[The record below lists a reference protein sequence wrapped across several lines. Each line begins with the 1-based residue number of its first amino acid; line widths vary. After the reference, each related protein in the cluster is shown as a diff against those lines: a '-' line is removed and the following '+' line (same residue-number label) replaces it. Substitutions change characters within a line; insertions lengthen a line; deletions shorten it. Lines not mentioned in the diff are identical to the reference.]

1 MNMKKIFKYSALMA
15 LCSAFVGLTGCGQ
28 EELGTDPYGDGVTL
42 AAFAPDPVMRGGEL
56 RLLGSNLQ
64 NVSEIRLQGGV
75 SVTEY
80 EVVETGKHSEI
91 RFTVPLEGPEPGKIT
106 IVDKDGNE
114 YSSLSSLTFTEP
126 MEIASF
132 APAEAL
138 SGDVITITGEYL
150 NIVQEVIFGGDVRAT
165 EFVSQSRH
173 ELKVKLPANA
183 VSGYV
188 QVGDVNELEDGQ
200 TIPNIIYSKEELAV
214 GDPTVVTAKKT
225 TYKSGDV
232 ITVTGEHLDM
242 IQTIDLAG
250 ASGVGFA
257 CGEDAT
263 AITFNLPASATDGEI
278 TLTSFAGKTFSAGEI
293 ETVTVAD
300 LGIASMAKDGRYKAG
315 GSVEI
320 TGSDLDL
327 VTKLEFNNA
336 EASFVLKDG
345 KLYAD
350 IPAAAKDGAVTVTLE
365 SGKQATTP
373 EIEVVKPV
381 VTGVDKT
388 TAVAG
393 KDKVELS
400 GTDLDLVT
408 DVKNGDD
415 VQGFITCEYVVD
427 TPGKITVTVAREA
440 YNGPFTVTAANG
452 YESISSSVEITYDEA
467 VSITFTK
474 PSFSVGRQVSITG
487 TNLQN
492 IESIT
497 IKGKKVTSYGSRTDD
512 AMSFGIPD
520 GVGPGVYRLGITL
533 VTGETFNWPV
543 PFEITAPYTEI
554 FIWEGNEDLA
564 GWGNSPYLGAPN
576 AFQEIGIAEGDVIRV
591 YFTAY
596 NDWWQFKTY
605 AGHWGDTFKFAE
617 IDGGDTVNP
626 DNCDTSAGYFAFNVT
641 AEILAQLINQD
652 TGWGGA
658 FQCQGEGVVIKGV
671 SLIHYGAT
679 EKVIW
684 EGERYTGDNYENN
697 LEIGT
702 EDDWVN
708 AGLEEDSEIRIYFS
722 ANSETDW
729 QIQLFDGHWN
739 GLSDLNMPGAAANQF
754 NAENSPEAFGKGYI
768 SFKATKPI
776 FTKLTTKAN
785 WGSAII
791 VQGKGVTVKKIAF
804 L

>member
-1 MNMKKIFKYSALMA
+1 MKKIFKYSALIA

-28 EELGTDPYGDGVTL
+28 DELETDPYGDGVKL
-42 AAFAPDPVMRGGEL
+42 AAFAPEPAMRGGEL
-56 RLLGSNLQ
+56 RILGSNLQ
-64 NVSEIRLQGGV
+64 DVSEIRLQGGV
-75 SVTEY
+75 SITEY
-80 EVVETGKHSEI
+80 EVVESGKHSEI
-91 RFTVPLEGPEPGKIT
+91 RFKIPLEGPEPGKIT

-114 YSSLSSLTFTEP
+114 HSSLSSLTFTEP

-150 NIVQEVIFGGDVRAT
+150 NIVKEVIFGGDVRAT

-173 ELKVKLPANA
+173 ELKVKLPASS

-188 QVGDVNELEDGQ
+188 QIGDVNELEDEQ
-200 TIPNIIYSKEELAV
+200 TIPNIVYSKEELTV

-225 TYKSGDV
+225 IYKSGDV
-232 ITVTGEHLDM
+232 VTVTGEHLDM
-242 IQTIDLAG
+242 IQTIDLVG
-250 ASGVGFA
+250 ASGVEFT
-257 CGEDAT
+257 CSEDAT
-263 AITFNLPASATDGEI
+263 ALTFNLPASATDGEI

-300 LGIASMAKDGRYKAG
+300 LGIASLAKDGRYKAG

-350 IPAAAKDGAVTVTLE
+350 IPAAAKDGAVTVTLQ

-373 EIEVVKPV
+373 EIVVVKPV
-381 VTGVDKT
+381 ITGVDKT
-388 TAVAG
+388 SAVAG
-393 KDKVELS
+393 KDKIELS

-408 DVKNGDD
+408 GVKNGDD
-415 VQGFITCEYVVD
+415 AQGFITCEYVID
-427 TPGKITVTVAREA
+427 SPEKITVTVAREA

-452 YESISSSVEITYDEA
+452 YESASGNVEITYDEA

-492 IESIT
+492 IESVT
-497 IKGKKVTSYGSRTDD
+497 IKGKKVISFVSRTDD
-512 AMSFGIPD
+512 SMSFEIPE

-554 FIWEGNEDLA
+554 FIWEGSEDLS

-591 YFTAY
+591 YFTTY
-596 NDWWQFKTY
+596 NDWWQIKTY
-605 AGHWGDTFKFAE
+605 AGHWGDPFKFAE
-617 IDGGDTVNP
+617 IDGADTITPN
-626 DNCDTSAGYFAFNVT
+626 NCDASAGYFAFNVT

-658 FQCQGEGVVIKGV
+658 FQCQGEGAVIKGV

-684 EGERYTGDNYENN
+684 EGELYTGDDYNNN

-708 AGLEEDSEIRIYFS
+708 AGLEEDCEIRIYFS
-722 ANSETDW
+722 AKSETDW
-729 QIQLFDGHWN
+729 QIQLFDGHWGELN
-739 GLSDLNMPGAAANQF
+739 DLNMPGKANQL
-754 NAENSPEAFGKGYI
+754 NAENSPEAFGKGYV

-776 FTKLTTKAN
+776 FTKLTTKAW
-785 WGSAII
+785 WGSALI

>member
-1 MNMKKIFKYSALMA
+1 MKKIFKYSALIA

-28 EELGTDPYGDGVTL
+28 DELETDPYGDGVKL
-42 AAFAPDPVMRGGEL
+42 AAFAPEPAMRGGEL
-56 RLLGSNLQ
+56 RILGSNLQ
-64 NVSEIRLQGGV
+64 DVSEIRLQGGV
-75 SVTEY
+75 SITEY
-80 EVVETGKHSEI
+80 EVVESGKHSEI
-91 RFTVPLEGPEPGKIT
+91 RFTIPLEGPEPGKIT

-114 YSSLSSLTFTEP
+114 HSSLSSLTFTEP

-132 APAEAL
+132 APAEVL

-150 NIVQEVIFGGDVRAT
+150 NIVKEVIFGGDVRAT

-173 ELKVKLPANA
+173 ELKVKLPASA

-188 QVGDVNELEDGQ
+188 QIGDVNELEDEQ
-200 TIPNIIYSKEELAV
+200 TIPNIVYSKEELTV

-232 ITVTGEHLDM
+232 VTVTGEHLDM

-250 ASGVGFA
+250 ASGVEFT
-257 CGEDAT
+257 CSEDAT
-263 AITFNLPASATDGEI
+263 ALTFNLPASATDGEI

-300 LGIASMAKDGRYKAG
+300 LGITSMAKDGRYKAG

-350 IPAAAKDGAVTVTLE
+350 IPATAKDGAVTVTLE
-365 SGKQATTP
+365 SGKQASTP

-381 VTGVDKT
+381 ITGVDKT
-388 TAVAG
+388 SAVAG
-393 KDKVELS
+393 KDKIELS
-400 GTDLDLVT
+400 GNDLDLVT

-415 VQGFITCEYVVD
+415 VQGFITCEYVID
-427 TPGKITVTVAREA
+427 SPEKITVTVAREA

-452 YESISSSVEITYDEA
+452 YESVSGNVEITYDEA

-492 IESIT
+492 IESVT
-497 IKGKKVTSYGSRTDD
+497 IKDKKVTSFVSRTDD
-512 AMSFGIPD
+512 SMSFEIPE

-543 PFEITAPYTEI
+543 PFEITAPYTET

-591 YFTAY
+591 YFTTY
-596 NDWWQFKTY
+596 NEWWQIKTY
-605 AGHWGDTFKFAE
+605 AGHWGDPFKFAE
-617 IDGGDTVNP
+617 IDGADTITPN
-626 DNCDTSAGYFAFNVT
+626 NCDASAGYFAFNVT
-641 AEILAQLINQD
+641 ADILAQLINQD
-652 TGWGGA
+652 TTWGGA
-658 FQCQGEGVVIKGV
+658 FQCQGEGAVIKGV

-708 AGLEEDSEIRIYFS
+708 AGLEEDCEIRIYFS
-722 ANSETDW
+722 AKSETDW
-729 QIQLFDGHWN
+729 QIQLFDGHWGELN
-739 GLSDLNMPGAAANQF
+739 DLNMPGKANQF

-776 FTKLTTKAN
+776 FTKLTTKAW
-785 WGSAII
+785 WGSALI

>member
-1 MNMKKIFKYSALMA
+1 MKKIFRYSALIA

-28 EELGTDPYGDGVTL
+28 EELDTDPYGDGVKL
-42 AAFAPDPVMRGGEL
+42 AAFAPEPAMRGGEL
-56 RLLGSNLQ
+56 RILGSNLQ
-64 NVSEIRLQGGV
+64 DVSEIRLQGGV
-75 SVTEY
+75 SITEY
-80 EVVETGKHSEI
+80 EVVESGKHSEI
-91 RFTVPLEGPEPGKIT
+91 RFTIPLEGPEPGKIT
-106 IVDKDGNE
+106 IVDKDGKE
-114 YSSLSSLTFTEP
+114 HSSLSSLTFTEP

-132 APAEAL
+132 APAEVL

-150 NIVQEVIFGGDVRAT
+150 NIVKEVIFGGDVRAT

-188 QVGDVNELEDGQ
+188 QIGDVNELEDEQ
-200 TIPNIIYSKEELAV
+200 TIPNIVYSKEELTV
-214 GDPTVVTAKKT
+214 GDPVVVAAKKA
-225 TYKSGDV
+225 TYKSGEV
-232 ITVTGEHLDM
+232 VTVTGEHLDM

-250 ASGVGFA
+250 ASGVEFT
-257 CGEDAT
+257 CSEDAT
-263 AITFNLPASATDGEI
+263 AITFNLPASATDGDI
-278 TLTSFAGKTFSAGEI
+278 TLTSFAGKAFNAGEI

-320 TGSDLDL
+320 SGSDLDL

-381 VTGVDKT
+381 ITGVDKT
-388 TAVAG
+388 SAVAG
-393 KDKVELS
+393 KDKIELS

-408 DVKNGDD
+408 GVKNGDD
-415 VQGFITCEYVVD
+415 VQGFITCEYVID
-427 TPGKITVTVAREA
+427 SPEKITVTVAREA

-452 YESISSSVEITYDEA
+452 YESVSANVEITYDEA

-492 IESIT
+492 IESLT
-497 IKGKKVTSYGSRTDD
+497 IKGKKVISFVNRTDD
-512 AMSFGIPD
+512 SMSFGIPE

-543 PFEITAPYTEI
+543 PFEITAPYTET

-591 YFTAY
+591 YFTTY
-596 NDWWQFKTY
+596 KEWWQIKTY
-605 AGHWGDTFKFAE
+605 AGHWGDPFKFAE
-617 IDGGDTVNP
+617 IDGADTITPN
-626 DNCDTSAGYFAFNVT
+626 NCDASAGYFAFNVT
-641 AEILAQLINQD
+641 ADILAQLINQD
-652 TGWGGA
+652 TTWGGA
-658 FQCQGEGVVIKGV
+658 FQCQGEGAVIKGV

-708 AGLEEDSEIRIYFS
+708 AWLEEDCEIRIYFS
-722 ANSETDW
+722 AKSETDW
-729 QIQLFDGHWN
+729 QIQLFDGHWGELN
-739 GLSDLNMPGAAANQF
+739 DLNMPGKANQL
-754 NAENSPEAFGKGYI
+754 NAENSPEAFGKGYV

-785 WGSAII
+785 WGFALI
-791 VQGKGVTVKKIAF
+791 VQGKGITVKKIAF

>member
-1 MNMKKIFKYSALMA
+1 MKKTLRYSALVA
-15 LCSAFVGLTGCGQ
+15 LCAAFAGLTGCGQ
-28 EELGTDPYGDGVTL
+28 KELDTDPYGDGVTF

-56 RLLGSNLQ
+56 RILGSNLQ
-64 NVSEIRLQGGV
+64 DVSEIRLAGGV
-75 SVTEY
+75 SVTDFT
-80 EVVETGKHSEI
+80 VVESGRKSEI

-106 IVDKDGNE
+106 IVDKSGKE
-114 YSSLSSLTFTEP
+114 YSSLSSISFTEP

-132 APAEAL
+132 APGEAL
-138 SGDVITITGEYL
+138 SGDVITIKGEYL

-173 ELKVKLPANA
+173 ELKVKLPSDAL
-183 VSGYV
+183 SGLIR
-188 QVGDVNELEDGQ
+188 VGDVNELVDEQ
-200 TIPNIIYSKEELAV
+200 TIPNIIYSETELTV
-214 GDPTVVTAKKT
+214 GDPTVVTAKKA

-232 ITVTGEHLDM
+232 VTVTGEHLDM
-242 IQTIDLAG
+242 IRTIDLAG
-250 ASGVGFA
+250 AAGVEFTCSA
-257 CGEDAT
+257 DAT

-278 TLTSFAGKTFSAGEI
+278 TLTSFAGKAFNAGEI

-300 LGIASMAKDGRYKAG
+300 LGISSLAKDGRYKAG

-327 VTKLEFNNA
+327 VTKVDFVNA

-345 KLYAD
+345 KIYAD
-350 IPAAAKDGAVTVTLE
+350 IPAAAKDGAVTVTLA
-365 SGKQATTP
+365 SGKQAFTP

-381 VTGVDKT
+381 VTGLDKT
-388 TAVAG
+388 AAVAG
-393 KDKVELS
+393 KDKVEIA

-408 DVKNGDD
+408 DVRNGDEA
-415 VQGFITCEYVVD
+415 QGFITCEYVID
-427 TPGKITVTVAREA
+427 SPERITVTVAREA
-440 YNGPFTVTAANG
+440 YNGPFTVASAAG
-452 YESISSSVEITYDEA
+452 YESVSADVEITYDEA

-474 PSFSVGRQVSITG
+474 PSFSVGRSVSITG

-492 IESIT
+492 IESLT
-497 IKGKKVTSYGSRTDD
+497 IKGKKVTSFVSRSDD
-512 AMSFGIPD
+512 AMSFGIPE

-533 VTGETFNWPV
+533 VSGETFNWPV
-543 PFEITAPYTEI
+543 PFEITAPYTETY
-554 FIWEGNEDLA
+554 IWEGSEDLA

-605 AGHWGDTFKFAE
+605 AGHWGDAFKFAE
-617 IDGGDTVNP
+617 IGGGDTVNP
-626 DNCDTSAGYFAFNVT
+626 DNCDTSGGYFAFNVT
-641 AEILAQLINQD
+641 AEILAALCNQD

-684 EGERYTGDNYENN
+684 EGEEYTGDNYEYN
-697 LEIGT
+697 LSLGT

-708 AGLEEDSEIRIYFS
+708 AGLEEDCEIRIYFS
-722 ANSETDW
+722 AKSETDW

-739 GLSDLNMPGAAANQF
+739 GLSELNMPGEAANQF

-768 SFKATKPI
+768 SFKATAPI
-776 FTKLTTKAN
+776 FAKLTTKAW

-791 VQGKGVTVKKIAF
+791 VQGKGVTVKKISF

>member
-1 MNMKKIFKYSALMA
+1 MKKIFKYSALIA

-28 EELGTDPYGDGVTL
+28 EELDTDPYGDGVKL
-42 AAFAPDPVMRGGEL
+42 AAFAPEPAMRGGEL
-56 RLLGSNLQ
+56 RILGSNLQ
-64 NVSEIRLQGGV
+64 DVSEIRLQGGV
-75 SVTEY
+75 SITEY
-80 EVVETGKHSEI
+80 EVVESGKHSEI
-91 RFTVPLEGPEPGKIT
+91 RFTIPLEGPEPGKIT
-106 IVDKDGNE
+106 IVDKDGKE
-114 YSSLSSLTFTEP
+114 HSSLSSLTFTEP

-132 APAEAL
+132 APAEVL

-150 NIVQEVIFGGDVRAT
+150 NIVKEVIFGGDVRAT

-188 QVGDVNELEDGQ
+188 QIGDVNELEDEQ
-200 TIPNIIYSKEELAV
+200 TIPNIVYSKEELTV
-214 GDPTVVTAKKT
+214 GDPVVVAAKKA
-225 TYKSGDV
+225 TYKSGEV
-232 ITVTGEHLDM
+232 VTVTGEHLDM

-250 ASGVGFA
+250 ASGVEFT
-257 CGEDAT
+257 CSEDAT
-263 AITFNLPASATDGEI
+263 AITFNLPASATDGDI
-278 TLTSFAGKTFSAGEI
+278 TLTSFAGKAFNAGEI

-320 TGSDLDL
+320 SGSDLDL

-381 VTGVDKT
+381 ITGVDKT
-388 TAVAG
+388 SAVAG
-393 KDKVELS
+393 KDKIELS

-408 DVKNGDD
+408 GVKNGDD
-415 VQGFITCEYVVD
+415 VQGFITCEYVID
-427 TPGKITVTVAREA
+427 SPEKITVTVAREA

-452 YESISSSVEITYDEA
+452 YESVSANVEITYDEA

-492 IESIT
+492 IESLT
-497 IKGKKVTSYGSRTDD
+497 IKGKKVISFVNRTDD
-512 AMSFGIPD
+512 SMSFGIPE

-543 PFEITAPYTEI
+543 PFEITAPYTET

-591 YFTAY
+591 YFTTY
-596 NDWWQFKTY
+596 NEWWQIKTY
-605 AGHWGDTFKFAE
+605 AGHWGDPFKFAE
-617 IDGGDTVNP
+617 IDCADTITPN
-626 DNCDTSAGYFAFNVT
+626 NCDASAGYFAFNVT
-641 AEILAQLINQD
+641 ADILAQLINQD
-652 TGWGGA
+652 TTWGGA
-658 FQCQGEGVVIKGV
+658 FQCQGEGAVIKGV

-708 AGLEEDSEIRIYFS
+708 AGLEEDCEIRIYFS
-722 ANSETDW
+722 AKSETDW
-729 QIQLFDGHWN
+729 QIQLFDGHWGELN
-739 GLSDLNMPGAAANQF
+739 DLNMPGKANQL
-754 NAENSPEAFGKGYI
+754 NAENSPEAFGKGYV

-785 WGSAII
+785 WGFALI
-791 VQGKGVTVKKIAF
+791 VQGKGITVKKIAF

>member
-1 MNMKKIFKYSALMA
+1 MKKIFKYSALIA
-15 LCSAFVGLTGCGQ
+15 LCSAFVGLAGCG
-28 EELGTDPYGDGVTL
+28 EKELDTDPYGDGVRL
-42 AAFAPDPVMRGGEL
+42 AAFAPNPVMRSGEL
-56 RLLGSNLQ
+56 RILGSNLQ

-80 EVVETGKHSEI
+80 EVVESGKHSEI
-91 RFTVPLEGPEPGKIT
+91 RFRVPLEGPEPGKIT
-106 IVDKDGNE
+106 IVDKDGKE
-114 YSSLSSLTFTEP
+114 YTSLSSLTFTEP
-126 MEIASF
+126 MEIESF
-132 APAEAL
+132 APAKAL
-138 SGDVITITGEYL
+138 SGDVITIAGEYL
-150 NIVQEVIFGGDVRAT
+150 NIVREVIFGGDVRAT

-173 ELKVKLPANA
+173 ELKVKVPANA

-188 QVGDVNELEDGQ
+188 QIGDVNEIEDEQ
-200 TIPNIIYSKEELAV
+200 TIPNIIYSKEELTV
-214 GDPTVVTAKKT
+214 GDPTVVTAKKA

-242 IQTIDLAG
+242 IQTIDLEG
-250 ASGVGFA
+250 ASNVEFQ
-257 CGEDAT
+257 CNDDAT
-263 AITFNLPASATDGEI
+263 SITFNLPATATDGEI
-278 TLTSFAGKTFSAGEI
+278 TLTSFAGKTFNAGEI

-300 LGIASMAKDGRYKAG
+300 LGIASMAEDGRYKAG
-315 GSVEI
+315 GLVEL

-327 VTKLEFNNA
+327 VTKVEFNNA

-345 KLYAD
+345 KIYAD

-365 SGKQATTP
+365 FGKQAVTP

-381 VTGVDKT
+381 ITGVDKT
-388 TAVAG
+388 AAVAG
-393 KDKVELS
+393 KDKIELS

-408 DVKNGDD
+408 GVKNGDAT
-415 VQGFITCEYVVD
+415 QGFIECEYVIDSPEKV
-427 TPGKITVTVAREA
+427 TVTVAREA

-452 YESISSSVEITYDEA
+452 YESVSANVEITYDEA

-533 VTGETFNWPV
+533 VSGETFNWPV

-554 FIWEGNEDLA
+554 FIWEGSEDLA
-564 GWGNSPYLGAPN
+564 
-576 AFQEIGIAEGDVIRV
+576 
-591 YFTAY
+591 
-596 NDWWQFKTY
+596 
-605 AGHWGDTFKFAE
+605 
-617 IDGGDTVNP
+617 
-626 DNCDTSAGYFAFNVT
+626 
-641 AEILAQLINQD
+641 
-652 TGWGGA
+652 GWGGA

-684 EGERYTGDNYENN
+684 EGEMYTGDDYDNN
-697 LEIGT
+697 LTIGT

-708 AGLEEDSEIRIYFS
+708 AGLEEDSEIRVYFS

-754 NAENSPEAFGKGYI
+754 NAENSPEAFSKGYI

-776 FTKLTTKAN
+776 FTKLTAKAY
-785 WGSAII
+785 WGNALI

>member
-1 MNMKKIFKYSALMA
+1 MKKIFKYSALIA

-28 EELGTDPYGDGVTL
+28 DELETDPYGDGVKL
-42 AAFAPDPVMRGGEL
+42 AAFAPEPAMRGGEL
-56 RLLGSNLQ
+56 RILGSNLQ
-64 NVSEIRLQGGV
+64 DVSEIRLQGGV
-75 SVTEY
+75 SITEY
-80 EVVETGKHSEI
+80 EVVESGKHSEI
-91 RFTVPLEGPEPGKIT
+91 RFKIPLEGPEPGKIT

-114 YSSLSSLTFTEP
+114 HSSLSSLTFTEP

-150 NIVQEVIFGGDVRAT
+150 NIVKEVIFGGDVRAT

-173 ELKVKLPANA
+173 ELKVKLPASA

-188 QVGDVNELEDGQ
+188 QIGDVNELEDEQ
-200 TIPNIIYSKEELAV
+200 TIPNIVYSKEELTV

-232 ITVTGEHLDM
+232 VTVTGEHLDM

-250 ASGVGFA
+250 ASGVEFT
-257 CGEDAT
+257 CSEDAT
-263 AITFNLPASATDGEI
+263 ALTFNLPASATDGEI

-293 ETVTVAD
+293 GTVTVAD
-300 LGIASMAKDGRYKAG
+300 LGITSMAKDGRYKAG

-350 IPAAAKDGAVTVTLE
+350 IPATAKDGAVTVTLE
-365 SGKQATTP
+365 SGKQASTP

-381 VTGVDKT
+381 ITGVDKT
-388 TAVAG
+388 SAVAG
-393 KDKVELS
+393 KDKIELS
-400 GTDLDLVT
+400 GNDLDLVT

-415 VQGFITCEYVVD
+415 VQGFITCEYVID
-427 TPGKITVTVAREA
+427 SPEKITVTVAREA

-452 YESISSSVEITYDEA
+452 YESVSGNVEITYDEA

-474 PSFSVGRQVSITG
+474 PSFSVGRQVLITG

-492 IESIT
+492 IESVT
-497 IKGKKVTSYGSRTDD
+497 IKGKKVTSFVNRTDD
-512 AMSFGIPD
+512 SMSFEIPE

-543 PFEITAPYTEI
+543 PFEITAPYTET
-554 FIWEGNEDLA
+554 FIWEGSEDLA
-564 GWGNSPYLGAPN
+564 SWGNSPYLGAPN

-596 NDWWQFKTY
+596 NEKWQFKTF
-605 AGHWGDTFKFAE
+605 AGHWGDPFLFAE
-617 IDGGDTVNP
+617 IGGSEMVNQ
-626 DNCDTSAGYFAFNVT
+626 DNCDASAGYFAFNVT
-641 AEILAQLINQD
+641 ADILAKLINQD
-652 TGWGGA
+652 TTWGGA

-684 EGERYTGDNYENN
+684 EGERYTGDDYNNN

-708 AGLEEDSEIRIYFS
+708 AGLEEDCEIRIYFS
-722 ANSETDW
+722 AKSETDW
-729 QIQLFDGHWN
+729 QIQLFDGHWS
-739 GLSDLNMPGAAANQF
+739 GLTELNMPGDAANQF
-754 NAENSPEAFGKGYI
+754 NAANSPEAFGKGYI

-776 FTKLTTKAN
+776 FTKLTTKAW

-791 VQGKGVTVKKIAF
+791 VQGRGVTVKKIAF

>member
-1 MNMKKIFKYSALMA
+1 MKNIFRYSALIA

-28 EELGTDPYGDGVTL
+28 DELETDPYGDGVKL
-42 AAFAPDPVMRGGEL
+42 AAFAPEPAMRGGEL
-56 RLLGSNLQ
+56 RILGSNLQ
-64 NVSEIRLQGGV
+64 DVSEIRFQGGV

-80 EVVETGKHSEI
+80 EVVESGKHSEI
-91 RFTVPLEGPEPGKIT
+91 RFTIPLEGPEPGKIT

-114 YSSLSSLTFTEP
+114 HLSLSSLTFTEP
-126 MEIASF
+126 MKIDSF

-138 SGDVITITGEYL
+138 SGDEVTITGEYL
-150 NIVQEVIFGGDVRAT
+150 NIVKEVIFGGDVRVT

-173 ELKVKLPANA
+173 ELKVKLPASA

-188 QVGDVNELEDGQ
+188 QIGDVNELEDEQ
-200 TIPNIIYSKEELAV
+200 TIPNIVYSKEELTV
-214 GDPTVVTAKKT
+214 GEPTVVTAKKT

-242 IQTIDLAG
+242 IKTIDLAG
-250 ASGVGFA
+250 ASGVEFT
-257 CGEDAT
+257 CSEDAT
-263 AITFNLPASATDGEI
+263 ALTFNLPASATDGEI

-300 LGIASMAKDGRYKAG
+300 LGIASLAKDGRYKAG

-336 EASFVLKDG
+336 EASFALKDG

-350 IPAAAKDGAVTVTLE
+350 IPATAKDGAVTVTLE

-381 VTGVDKT
+381 ITGVDKT
-388 TAVAG
+388 SAVAG
-393 KDKVELS
+393 KDKIELS

-408 DVKNGDD
+408 GVKNGDD
-415 VQGFITCEYVVD
+415 VQGFITCEYVID
-427 TPGKITVTVAREA
+427 SPEKITVTVAREA

-452 YESISSSVEITYDEA
+452 YESVSANVEITYDEA

-492 IESIT
+492 IESLT
-497 IKGKKVTSYGSRTDD
+497 IKGKKVISFVNRTDD
-512 AMSFGIPD
+512 SMSFGIPE

-543 PFEITAPYTEI
+543 PFEITAPYTET

-591 YFTAY
+591 YFTTY
-596 NDWWQFKTY
+596 NDWWQIKTY
-605 AGHWGDTFKFAE
+605 AGHWGDPFKFAE
-617 IDGGDTVNP
+617 IGGGDTITP
-626 DNCDTSAGYFAFNVT
+626 DNCDASAGYFAFNVT
-641 AEILAQLINQD
+641 ADILAQLINQD

-658 FQCQGEGVVIKGV
+658 FQCQGEGAVIKGV

-684 EGERYTGDNYENN
+684 EGELYTGDDYNNN

-708 AGLEEDSEIRIYFS
+708 AGLEEDCEIRIYFS
-722 ANSETDW
+722 AKSETDW
-729 QIQLFDGHWN
+729 QIQLFDGHWGELN
-739 GLSDLNMPGAAANQF
+739 DLNMPGKANQL

-776 FTKLTTKAN
+776 FTKLTTKAY

-791 VQGKGVTVKKIAF
+791 VQGKGITVKKIAF

>member
-1 MNMKKIFKYSALMA
+1 MKNIFRYSALIA

-28 EELGTDPYGDGVTL
+28 EELDTDPYGDGVKL
-42 AAFAPDPVMRGGEL
+42 AAFAPEPAMRGGEL
-56 RLLGSNLQ
+56 RILGSNLQ
-64 NVSEIRLQGGV
+64 DVSEIRLQGGV
-75 SVTEY
+75 SITEY
-80 EVVETGKHSEI
+80 EVVESGKHSEI
-91 RFTVPLEGPEPGKIT
+91 RFTIPLEGPEPGKIT
-106 IVDKDGNE
+106 IVDKDGKE
-114 YSSLSSLTFTEP
+114 HSSLSSLTFTEP

-132 APAEAL
+132 APAEVL

-150 NIVQEVIFGGDVRAT
+150 NIVKEVIFGGDVRAT

-188 QVGDVNELEDGQ
+188 QIGDVNELEDEQ
-200 TIPNIIYSKEELAV
+200 TIPNIVYSKEELTV
-214 GDPTVVTAKKT
+214 GDPVVVAAKKA
-225 TYKSGDV
+225 TYKSGEV
-232 ITVTGEHLDM
+232 VTVTGEHLDM

-250 ASGVGFA
+250 ASGVEFT
-257 CGEDAT
+257 CSEDAT
-263 AITFNLPASATDGEI
+263 AITFNLPASATDGDI
-278 TLTSFAGKTFSAGEI
+278 TLTSFAGKAFNAGEI

-320 TGSDLDL
+320 SGSDLDL

-381 VTGVDKT
+381 ITGVDKT
-388 TAVAG
+388 SAVAG
-393 KDKVELS
+393 KDKIELS

-408 DVKNGDD
+408 GVKNGDD
-415 VQGFITCEYVVD
+415 VQGFITCEYVID
-427 TPGKITVTVAREA
+427 SPEKITVTVAREA

-452 YESISSSVEITYDEA
+452 YESVSANVEITYDEA

-492 IESIT
+492 IESLT
-497 IKGKKVTSYGSRTDD
+497 IKGKKVISFVNRTDD
-512 AMSFGIPD
+512 SMSFGIPE

-543 PFEITAPYTEI
+543 PFEITAPYTET

-591 YFTAY
+591 YFTTY
-596 NDWWQFKTY
+596 KEWWQIKTY
-605 AGHWGDTFKFAE
+605 AGHWGDPFKFAE
-617 IDGGDTVNP
+617 IDGADTITPN
-626 DNCDTSAGYFAFNVT
+626 NCDASAGYFAFNVT
-641 AEILAQLINQD
+641 ADILAQLINQD
-652 TGWGGA
+652 TTWGGA
-658 FQCQGEGVVIKGV
+658 FQCQGEGAVIKGV

-708 AGLEEDSEIRIYFS
+708 AWLEEDCEIRIYFS
-722 ANSETDW
+722 AKSETDW
-729 QIQLFDGHWN
+729 QIQLFDGHWGELN
-739 GLSDLNMPGAAANQF
+739 DLNMPGKANQL
-754 NAENSPEAFGKGYI
+754 NAENSPEAFGKGYV

-785 WGSAII
+785 WGFALI
-791 VQGKGVTVKKIAF
+791 VQGKGITVKKIAF

>member
-1 MNMKKIFKYSALMA
+1 MKKIFRYSALIA

-28 EELGTDPYGDGVTL
+28 EELDTDPYGDGVKL
-42 AAFAPDPVMRGGEL
+42 AAFAPEPAMRGGEL
-56 RLLGSNLQ
+56 RILGSNLQ

-75 SVTEY
+75 SITEY
-80 EVVETGKHSEI
+80 EVVESGKHSEI
-91 RFTVPLEGPEPGKIT
+91 RFTIPLEGPEPGKIT
-106 IVDKDGNE
+106 IVDKDGKE
-114 YSSLSSLTFTEP
+114 HSSLSSLTFTEP

-132 APAEAL
+132 APAEVL

-150 NIVQEVIFGGDVRAT
+150 NIVKEVIFGGDVRAT

-188 QVGDVNELEDGQ
+188 QIGDVNELEDEQ
-200 TIPNIIYSKEELAV
+200 TIPNIVYSKEELTV
-214 GDPTVVTAKKT
+214 GDPVVVAAKKA
-225 TYKSGDV
+225 TYKSGEV
-232 ITVTGEHLDM
+232 VTVTGEHLDM

-250 ASGVGFA
+250 ASGVEFT
-257 CGEDAT
+257 CSEDAT
-263 AITFNLPASATDGEI
+263 AITFNLPASATDGDI
-278 TLTSFAGKTFSAGEI
+278 TLTSFAGKAFNAGEI

-320 TGSDLDL
+320 SGSDLDL

-350 IPAAAKDGAVTVTLE
+350 IPAAAKDGAVTVTLD

-381 VTGVDKT
+381 ITGVDKT
-388 TAVAG
+388 SAVAG
-393 KDKVELS
+393 KDKIELS
-400 GTDLDLVT
+400 GNDLDLVT

-415 VQGFITCEYVVD
+415 VQGFITCEYVID
-427 TPGKITVTVAREA
+427 SPEKITVTVAREA

-452 YESISSSVEITYDEA
+452 YESVSANVEITYDEA

-492 IESIT
+492 IESLT
-497 IKGKKVTSYGSRTDD
+497 IKGKKVISFVNRTDD
-512 AMSFGIPD
+512 SMSFGIPD

-543 PFEITAPYTEI
+543 PFEITAPYTET

-591 YFTAY
+591 YFTTY
-596 NDWWQFKTY
+596 KEWWQIKTY
-605 AGHWGDTFKFAE
+605 AGHWGDPFKFAE
-617 IDGGDTVNP
+617 IDGADTITPN
-626 DNCDTSAGYFAFNVT
+626 NCDASAGYFAFNVT
-641 AEILAQLINQD
+641 ADILAQLINQD
-652 TGWGGA
+652 TTWGGA
-658 FQCQGEGVVIKGV
+658 FQCQGEGAVIKGV

-708 AGLEEDSEIRIYFS
+708 AWLEEDCEIRIYFS
-722 ANSETDW
+722 AKSETDW
-729 QIQLFDGHWN
+729 QIQLFDGHWGELN
-739 GLSDLNMPGAAANQF
+739 DLNMPGKANQF

-776 FTKLTTKAN
+776 FTKLTTKAW
-785 WGSAII
+785 WGSALI
-791 VQGKGVTVKKIAF
+791 VQGKGITVKKIAF